1 MTQFTNPSAKQL
13 KNIAAAE
20 AAAKEAAKKPAVKT
34 TNKVTK

>member
-20 AAAKEAAKKPAVKT
+20 AAAKKATPKTTKKAAK
-34 TNKVTK
+34 